1 MLTSSYINDHLT
13 DRVQYIRLL
22 LCLHSCSQC
31 TAQIYSTTTGSCH
44 LPTVLTVLQWLV
56 ECVSGV
62 EALVDEF
69 VKWFGKNQ
77 RQSMST
83 PGQDLDVMEG
93 TQVRPHQQ
101 QAEGDKW
108 SLFPKKTEI
117 LQKPTHTT
125 HKICFLSC
133 IHALR
138 GLYILGFKVIA
149 YWLILLN
156 TLSELVFYSHI

>member
-22 LCLHSCSQC
+22 LCLRSCSQC

-83 PGQDLDVMEG
+83 PGQDLDVMEERKCVHINNRLKG
-93 TQVRPHQQ
+93 I
-101 QAEGDKW
+101 
-108 SLFPKKTEI
+108 S
-117 LQKPTHTT
+117 
-125 HKICFLSC
+125 
-133 IHALR
+133 
-138 GLYILGFKVIA
+138 GLYFLRKPRSFRSQPTQPTRSASCPV
-149 YWLILLN
+149 
-156 TLSELVFYSHI
+156 SMP